1 MPRQDCQVPL
11 QLVVYCLLDRS
22 DGKSQSAVSHLAS
35 FSFHLCWFHI
45 DEALF
50 FQLAN
55 VLGNGV
61 GAHAGMLANP
71 PNAGP
76 ALVGLPVLKE
86 NQVGVERHLL
96 WGKPQGENG
105 VGQKKKSSQRAA
117 AGVSVLEF
125 RGVPS
130 PMAFKDSTPMFWP
143 MSIEKSKF
151 TVCSQYIIASV
162 FRKPFTQ
169 PFSLFTPPQILRGPS
184 PLF

>member
-76 ALVGLPVLKE
+76 ALVGLPVLTE

-105 VGQKKKSSQRAA
+105 VGQKEKSALIQPFRVSVFDFRAA
-117 AGVSVLEF
+117 TSGVIFQKFYTNVPAYV
-125 RGVPS
+125 RG
-130 PMAFKDSTPMFWP
+130 
-143 MSIEKSKF
+143 
-151 TVCSQYIIASV
+151 
-162 FRKPFTQ
+162 
-169 PFSLFTPPQILRGPS
+169 FS
-184 PLF
+184 